1 VETTRSVTQDR
12 VKKPT
17 RRKADGYSIA
27 KRDDGRWEARIT
39 IGYNENGN
47 PRRKSF
53 YGETRAS
60 VLDQVQTYKHKVD
73 SGAIVANG
81 KETLLGV
88 WLEEWLSTYIKPHR
102 EPKTYKFYEAY
113 VRIHIKPALGKL
125 QLRKLSPQA
134 IQKLMNEKSEEGLSA
149 NFVRGLRATL
159 RSALSQAWKI
169 GLIEHNPAARVNC
182 PKIEHKD
189 PQFLAPGAVRQFLDA
204 AQSSAMASLFQFA
217 LVTGLRVG
225 EISGLRWS
233 DIDFSKR
240 TVAINYQLQRID
252 GKLTLKSLK
261 SKSSRRVLPLGTS
274 AIKALQDAKSE
285 QLLKGWTNEGGF
297 VFLNTSGRPL
307 DPKNVDDHLKEAFE
321 KAGLPRM
328 SFHKLRHTA
337 ATLMVAAGV
346 ELHQVMLQ
354 LGHSQISLTANLY
367 AHGVTESQRRASD
380 ILERV
385 IERGTVL
392 D

>member
-1 VETTRSVTQDR
+1 MKGKADRKQPDKRSA
-12 VKKPT
+12 
-17 RRKADGYSIA
+17 RRKADGYSIS
-27 KRDDGRWEARIT
+27 KRTDGRWEARIT
-39 IGYNENGN
+39 IGYNESGN

-53 YGETRAS
+53 YGETRLS
-60 VLDQVQTYKHKVD
+60 VLEQVQAYKQKVD
-73 SGAIVANG
+73 SGAIVARG
-81 KETLLGV
+81 REMLLGF
-88 WLEEWLSTYIKPHR
+88 WLDDWLLTYIKPHR
-102 EPKTYKFYEAY
+102 EPKTYRYYEAF
-113 VRIHIKPALGKL
+113 VRIHIKPALGKV
-125 QLRKLSPQA
+125 QVRKLSPQA
-134 IQKLMNEKSEEGLSA
+134 IQKLMNEKSEEGLSG
-149 NFVRGLRATL
+149 NFVKGLRSTL
-159 RSALSQAWKI
+159 RSALTQAWKI

-204 AQSSAMASLFQFA
+204 AENSSMASLFQFA
-217 LVTGLRVG
+217 LVTGLRIG
-225 EISGLRWS
+225 EVSGLRWV
-233 DIDFSKR
+233 DVDFAKR
-240 TVAINYQLQRID
+240 TVAINHQLQRID
-252 GKLTLKSLK
+252 SKLTLKALK

-285 QLLKGWTNEGGF
+285 QLLKGWTNELGL
-297 VFLNTSGRPL
+297 VFLNKNGRPL
-307 DPKNVDDHLKEAFE
+307 DPKNVDDHLKEVFE

-346 ELHQVMLQ
+346 ELHQVMQQ

>member
-1 VETTRSVTQDR
+1 MKKAASEEKKAD
-12 VKKPT
+12 KPT
-17 RRKADGYSIA
+17 KRRKADGYSIS
-27 KRDDGRWEARIT
+27 KRDDGRWEARMT

-47 PRRKSF
+47 ARRKSF

-60 VLDQVQTYKHKVD
+60 VLEQVQIFKLKVD
-73 SGAIVANG
+73 SGLIVASG
-81 KETLLGV
+81 REILLDAWLDD
-88 WLEEWLSTYIKPHR
+88 WLETYIKPHR
-102 EPKTYKFYEAY
+102 EPKTYDYYEAY
-113 VRIHIKPALGKL
+113 IRLHIKPALGKF
-125 QLRKLSPQA
+125 QLRKLSPQS
-134 IQKLMNEKSEEGLSA
+134 IQKLMNEKSEKGLSP

-159 RSALSQAWKI
+159 RSALTQAWKL

-182 PKIEHKD
+182 PKIEQKD

-204 AQSSAMASLFQFA
+204 AQDNAMASLFQFA
-217 LVTGLRVG
+217 VVTGLRIG
-225 EISGLRWS
+225 EISGLRWV
-233 DIDFSKR
+233 DVDFAKR
-240 TVAINYQLQRID
+240 TVAINHQLQRID
-252 GKLTLKSLK
+252 SKLALKSLK
-261 SKSSRRVLPLGTS
+261 SKSSKRVLPLGNS

-285 QLLKGWTNEGGF
+285 QLLKGWSNELGL
-297 VFLNTSGRPL
+297 VFLNTNGRPL